1 MTNYENIMK
10 EKEQEFENLSAYAKE
25 KEAAHNKEMEEIQD
39 ELLRIQGEY
48 RMLSKLMEQE
58 AEKAASAEKV
68 EDADV
73 ENVEAE

>member
-1 MTNYENIMK
+1 MSNYENLMK
-10 EKEQEFENLSAYAKE
+10 EKEQEFEKLSSYAKE
-25 KEAAHNKEMEEIQD
+25 KEITHNEEMAQIQD

-58 AEKAASAEKV
+58 AEKAASAEKIENV
-68 EDADV
+68 DV